1 MPALC
6 CATEVSQGSWMGSSP
21 RSDLPE
27 DCHGAGK
34 ASGSV
39 KSCIDQKVL
48 RTGSAELAG
57 LKGRG
62 RYSGPG
68 RCLPCWMCFGPSGGA
83 NFSTRKGTH
92 PWAGRLFA
100 WSHPRERREGPAER
114 VPGGKGSLDTGQ
126 MVQHASCPLAV
137 LHQGPPPLIS
147 QHTHWAML
155 ALALPRSPSC
165 LGTSPG
171 PLNSSRL
178 PRELAQ
184 GKTRPPPL
192 KYMQL
197 PRELLC
203 STTRLGRTDNN
214 LYLGTRDKEPRS

>member
-114 VPGGKGSLDTGQ
+114 VPGGKSGHRANGTACL
-126 MVQHASCPLAV
+126 M
-137 LHQGPPPLIS
+137 PP
-147 QHTHWAML
+147 
-155 ALALPRSPSC
+155 C
-165 LGTSPG
+165 
-171 PLNSSRL
+171 
-178 PRELAQ
+178 
-184 GKTRPPPL
+184 RPPPGPSTPDITAYPL
-192 KYMQL
+192 GYACSGTPQKPQL
-197 PRELLC
+197 PGNLSRALKQQPPPKGAC
-203 STTRLGRTDNN
+203 SGKNKAPTLKVHAASQGAPVQ
-214 LYLGTRDKEPRS
+214 YH